1 MLGSLCLQEFL
12 CGAIWFSCF
21 YLAHSD
27 VRLPKIYQPSQDI
40 QTQRLALERIY
51 DATSGPTW
59 FLDYLVADINTSL
72 ASAPQDFTSYFVNQS
87 LSSDALDAQLQQALY
102 SPTSPLTRQ
111 QRLKLYELGLMKRP
125 WRTANVSY
133 CSWWVLHVLWTLH
146 VVLQLESS
154 QVKSTYPSISSGQR
168 LKPSVIA

>member
-1 MLGSLCLQEFL
+1 MCGSLSAQKIL
-12 CGAIWFSCF
+12 CGAIWFSCL
-21 YLAHSD
+21 YCVHSD
-27 VRLPKIYQPSQDI
+27 VTLPKIYQPSQDI
-40 QTQRLALERIY
+40 LTQQLALEHIY

-72 ASAPQDFTSYFVNQS
+72 ASAPQDFVSYFVNQS

-102 SPTSPLTRQ
+102 SPTSLLTRQ

-133 CSWWVLHVLWTLH
+133 CSW
-146 VVLQLESS
+146 
-154 QVKSTYPSISSGQR
+154 
-168 LKPSVIA
+168 

>member
-1 MLGSLCLQEFL
+1 MPTMLGSLHLHNSL
-12 CGAIWFSCF
+12 CGTIWLSCL
-21 YLAHSD
+21 YSAYSD

-40 QTQRLALERIY
+40 LTQQLALERIY

-59 FLDYLVADINTSL
+59 FLDYLVADINISL
-72 ASAPQDFTSYFVNQS
+72 ASAPQDFVSYFVNQS

-102 SPTSPLTRQ
+102 SPSSRLTRQ

-133 CSWWVLHVLWTLH
+133 CSW
-146 VVLQLESS
+146 
-154 QVKSTYPSISSGQR
+154 
-168 LKPSVIA
+168 